1 MMSDRL
7 RSRMRDKSNTYCPVC
22 EVAFQSRREFVHHSI
37 IEHDVKV
44 RIGWS
49 GVRLNREKLLKKMKE
64 DQSEVSKLY
73 VLLVDWLLIGL
84 GTTVLG
90 RFFVSLGRK

>member
-7 RSRMRDKSNTYCPVC
+7 RSRMRDKNNTYCEVC

-37 IEHDVKV
+37 IDHDVKV
-44 RIGWS
+44 KFGTS

-64 DQSEVSKLY
+64 DQSEVSKL
-73 VLLVDWLLIGL
+73 VLLVDWIGCN
-84 GTTVLG
+84 
-90 RFFVSLGRK
+90 RFRAQIHFFVSLGQK

>member
-22 EVAFQSRREFVHHSI
+22 EVAFQSRREFVHHGI
-37 IEHDVKV
+37 IEHDLKVKF
-44 RIGWS
+44 GTS

-64 DQSEVSKLY
+64 DQSE
-73 VLLVDWLLIGL
+73 GL
-84 GTTVLG
+84 DYDFSTNNDDFSTMK
-90 RFFVSLGRK
+90 FSTIF

>member
-1 MMSDRL
+1 MSDRL
-7 RSRMRDKSNTYCPVC
+7 RSRLRDKSNTYCPDC
-22 EVAFQSRREFVHHSI
+22 EVAFQSRQEFAHHSV

-44 RIGWS
+44 RIKRT
-49 GVRLNREKLLKKMKE
+49 GVRWNREKLLKQMEE

-84 GTTVLG
+84 GATVLG
-90 RFFVSLGRK
+90 PKYIFSSH

>member
-1 MMSDRL
+1 M
-7 RSRMRDKSNTYCPVC
+7 
-22 EVAFQSRREFVHHSI
+22 HHSV

-84 GTTVLG
+84 GAIG
-90 RFFVSLGRK
+90 SHRFCRGGAERKAGARR

>member
-1 MMSDRL
+1 M
-7 RSRMRDKSNTYCPVC
+7 
-22 EVAFQSRREFVHHSI
+22 HHSI

-84 GTTVLG
+84 GATVLG
-90 RFFVSLGRK
+90 PKYIFSSH

>member
-1 MMSDRL
+1 MTYAVGRL
-7 RSRMRDKSNTYCPVC
+7 EADLDISHLI
-22 EVAFQSRREFVHHSI
+22 FQSRQEFVHHSV
-37 IEHDVKV
+37 IEHDVN
-44 RIGWS
+44 
-49 GVRLNREKLLKKMKE
+49 VRLNREKLLKKMKE

>member
-37 IEHDVKV
+37 IDHDVKV
-44 RIGWS
+44 KFGTS

-84 GTTVLG
+84 SATVLG
-90 RFFVSLGRK
+90 RFFISLGRK

>member
-1 MMSDRL
+1 M
-7 RSRMRDKSNTYCPVC
+7 
-22 EVAFQSRREFVHHSI
+22 HHSI

-73 VLLVDWLLIGL
+73 VLLVDWLLIG
-84 GTTVLG
+84 
-90 RFFVSLGRK
+90 F

>member
-1 MMSDRL
+1 M
-7 RSRMRDKSNTYCPVC
+7 
-22 EVAFQSRREFVHHSI
+22 QHSV

-44 RIGWS
+44 RIGGS
-49 GVRLNREKLLKKMKE
+49 NVRWNREKLLEQMME

-84 GTTVLG
+84 SATVLG

>member
-1 MMSDRL
+1 MSDRL
-7 RSRMRDKSNTYCPVC
+7 RSRMRDKSNTFCPVC

-37 IEHDVKV
+37 IDHDVKV
-44 RIGWS
+44 KFGTS

-84 GTTVLG
+84 GATVLG
-90 RFFVSLGRK
+90 PKYIFSSH